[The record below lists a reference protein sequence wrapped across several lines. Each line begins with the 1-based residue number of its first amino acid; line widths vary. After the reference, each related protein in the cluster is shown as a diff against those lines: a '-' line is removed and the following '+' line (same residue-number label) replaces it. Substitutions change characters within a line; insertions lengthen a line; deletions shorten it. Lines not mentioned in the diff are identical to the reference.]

1 MESLARLAQ
10 LITAVASIALLA
22 RGGYAMYKGEKGV
35 SQDLVIGLTVL
46 GVALMVVLEILA
58 GGKGGLIAA
67 VYGALTNIVTTVAAS
82 FAG

>member
-1 MESLARLAQ
+1 MDKLAPLAQ
-10 LITAVASIALLA
+10 LIVAVASVAQLA

-46 GVALMVVLEILA
+46 GIALMIVLEIMSGA
-58 GGKGGLIAA
+58 QGGLVAA
-67 VYGALTNIVTTVAAS
+67 VYKALTGIVNTVASS